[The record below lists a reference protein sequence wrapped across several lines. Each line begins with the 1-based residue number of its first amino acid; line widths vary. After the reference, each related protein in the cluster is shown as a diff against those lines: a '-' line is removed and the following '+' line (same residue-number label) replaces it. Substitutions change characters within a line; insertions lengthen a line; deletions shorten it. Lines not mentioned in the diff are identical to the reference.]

1 MYGNIS
7 CCVTHDNDGLRV
19 SLKEMC
25 NDRKLLD
32 QLQYILSEIYYD
44 VQQWADNT
52 W

>member
-7 CCVTHDNDGLRV
+7 CCVTHGNDGLSV

-32 QLQYILSEIYYD
+32 KLHYIVSEIHYD
-44 VQQWADNT
+44 SP
-52 W
+52 